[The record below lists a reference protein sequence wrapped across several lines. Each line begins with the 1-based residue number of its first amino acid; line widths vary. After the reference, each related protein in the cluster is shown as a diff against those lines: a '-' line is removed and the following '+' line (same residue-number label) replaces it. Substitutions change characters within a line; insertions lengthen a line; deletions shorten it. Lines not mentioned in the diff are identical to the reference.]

1 MPQRKRA
8 NGQGMIRQRKDGSW
22 EGRISIGRDPGT
34 GKLLQKSFYGKTQ
47 AEVRKK
53 ITAYTAEVDQGVFT
67 EPSRL
72 TVAQWLDI
80 WHGEYLG
87 SVKASTKSQYKTYID
102 QHIKPGIGAV
112 KLSQLTAPMIQSLYN
127 QKQRQRAA
135 GGGGLS
141 NKSIK
146 NLHGILHKALQQAV
160 KIDYIKVNPC
170 AACELPR
177 AEKHEIKPLTDAE
190 VRTFLQAVQGHK
202 YQNLFTVILFSGMRL
217 GEALG
222 LRWSCVDF
230 DNGTIRIDRQL
241 QKERLPGGGGQYR
254 LAETKTGVVRTVTL
268 APGIMDILRKQR
280 RTQAQQR
287 LFFGSE
293 WANSLDLVFT
303 HEDGK
308 HLTVDSV
315 YGSFKRIVRASGIP
329 SARVHDLRH
338 TYATISLQNGD
349 DLKVVSE
356 ALGHS
361 NISTTANIYIH
372 VTEKMRRDSASR
384 MQNYMDSVK

>member
-1 MPQRKRA
+1 MAKHKAA

-22 EGRISIGRDPGT
+22 EGRISVGRNPGT

-67 EPSRL
+67 EPSKM

-80 WHGEYLG
+80 WHMEYLG
-87 SVKASTKSQYKTYID
+87 SVKESTKSQYKQYIE
-102 QHIKPGIGAV
+102 QHIKPGLGAV
-112 KLSQLTAPMIQSLYN
+112 RLCQLTAPMIQRLYN
-127 QKQRQRAA
+127 QKQRQRETGA
-135 GGGGLS
+135 GGLS

-177 AEKHEIKPLTDAE
+177 AEKHEIKPLTDEE
-190 VRTFLQAVQGHK
+190 VRLFLQAISEHK
-202 YQNLFTVILFSGMRL
+202 YKNLYTVILFSGMRL

-222 LRWSCVDF
+222 LRWACVDF
-230 DNGTIRIDRQL
+230 KNGTIRIDRQL
-241 QKERLPGGGGQYR
+241 QKERIQGGGGNHK
-254 LAETKTGVVRTVTL
+254 LVETKTGSIRTVTL
-268 APGIMDILRKQR
+268 APAVVDILKEQR
-280 RTQAQQR
+280 RTQNQQR
-287 LFFGSE
+287 LFFGHE
-293 WANSLDLVFT
+293 WKNEFDLVFT
-303 HEDGK
+303 HEDGQ
-308 HLTVDSV
+308 HLTEATV
-315 YGSFKRIVRASGIP
+315 YFSFKRLVKKIGLS
-329 SARVHDLRH
+329 SARIHDLRH

-356 ALGHS
+356 ALGHT

-384 MQNYMDSVK
+384 MQSYMDSVK